1 MRVSAAGQLGVGSVG
16 AAGGLDR
23 MRVGPAGGTGA
34 GSSRC
39 GWEDW
44 GWFQSVQLGR
54 LGVVSVGAAGKTEDG
69 VGWSSWRTGMM
80 LVGAAGEGK

>member
-1 MRVSAAGQLGVGSVG
+1 MRVGAAGQLGVGSVG

-44 GWFQSVQLGR
+44 GWCRLVQLGDWDDVGECGWGTR
-54 LGVVSVGAAGKTEDG
+54 MVSI
-69 VGWSSWRTGMM
+69 
-80 LVGAAGEGK
+80 GAAGEGR